1 MDIAKN
7 IQGIKAELPAN
18 VSLIA
23 VSKRKPNEAILTAY
37 NAGHKAFGENIVQ
50 DLQKKHEVLPKDI
63 EWHFIG
69 HLQSNK
75 VKYIAPFVFL
85 IHSVDSLKLLKII
98 NKEGLK
104 NKRIIHCLLQIHI
117 AEEDTKF
124 GLSPDD
130 LAKLLQSEEY
140 KTLEN
145 IKIKGLMGMA
155 TNTSDKIQV
164 RAEFAALK
172 KQFDIIKNS
181 FFKDDADF
189 DTLSMGM
196 SGDYKIAVEE
206 GSNMIRVGSSIFGER
221 V

>member
-7 IQGIKAELPAN
+7 IQSIKAELPAN